1 MIGARIEEA
10 CVTVNV
16 RLSGELAR
24 ICGSARLAL
33 ELRDGATVADART
46 ALLARV
52 PSLEGALDATL
63 PLVRGA
69 HVDTALTL
77 KNGDELAL
85 LLPAA
90 GG

>member
-1 MIGARIEEA
+1 
-10 CVTVNV
+10 VTVNV

-33 ELRDGATVADART
+33 DMTDGATVDDVRA
-46 ALLARV
+46 ALRKRV
-52 PSLEGALDATL
+52 PALAGALDATL

-69 HVDTALTL
+69 HVPPDRQLG
-77 KNGDELAL
+77 NGDELAL

>member
-1 MIGARIEEA
+1 M
-10 CVTVNV
+10 TVNV

-33 ELRDGATVADART
+33 DLHDGATVTDARA
-46 ALLARV
+46 ALVARV
-52 PSLEGALDATL
+52 PALAGALDATL

-69 HVDTALTL
+69 HVPADRTL
-77 KNGDELAL
+77 GNGDELAL

-90 GG
+90 GGSSSR